1 MCYGFRKTRH
11 RGRIQKYRCSKCS
24 SVFTEKDIDFRRW
37 FDASTIASCLLLH
50 LEGLTETDIA
60 DFLGVCWRT
69 VERWLT
75 HFGFQMNKFCS
86 RFKPMVC
93 NILHSDELFLKM
105 LKKFLYVW
113 DSIARDSKWLT
124 IRPSVVRDSES
135 AKTLLRDSP
144 RPFDADVTDGAFNY
158 IKPVREIRGR
168 KIKHI
173 VATDESKYFNNLIE
187 SVQSVIRRFTRPRR
201 GFKRIYKAIQHLQR
215 YQNYY
220 NFVKNH
226 SVLGMPP
233 AQKLGYIQYH
243 KGQTK
248 KERILQ
254 ILKQAMLVWRIL
266 TNRICQKCQ

>member
-1 MCYGFRKTRH
+1 
-11 RGRIQKYRCSKCS
+11 
-24 SVFTEKDIDFRRW
+24 
-37 FDASTIASCLLLH
+37 LLLH
-50 LEGLTETDIA
+50 LEGLTECDIA
-60 DFLGVCWRT
+60 DFLGVSWRT
-69 VERWLT
+69 VERWLH
-75 HFGFQMNKFCS
+75 HFGFELNKFCS
-86 RFKPMVC
+86 QFKPMSC
-93 NILHSDELFLKM
+93 NILHLDELFLKM

-113 DSIARDSKWLT
+113 DSYARDSKWLT

-144 RPFDADVTDGAFNY
+144 RPSDTDVTDGAFSY
-158 IKPVREIRGR
+158 IKPVREVHGR

-173 VATDESKYFNNLIE
+173 IAINESKYFNNLIE

-201 GFKRIYKAIQHLQR
+201 GFKRINKAIQHLQR

-220 NFVKNH
+220 NFIKNH

-233 AQKLGYIQYH
+233 AQKLGYIQYN

-254 ILKQAMLVWRIL
+254 ILKQAMLVWLIL
-266 TNRICQKCQ
+266 TNRLCQKCLLEWQWKGFYSSLE